1 MKSTFPSTSCL
12 LVFFLNASLCAP
24 CLLQA
29 QINVGGNGSNTT
41 DSTFYTGNQSLTKL
55 GSNTVTLTRA
65 VANDYSGGTFVNEG
79 TLATQGPN
87 ASTSTLGTGNITIN
101 NGGTIRVESSNA
113 MGFASDRTLTI
124 NSGGVLTNNG
134 TASQQLNAVLL
145 NGGTIAGSASAGD
158 AAIYGS
164 YAIPYGVATGGSSDT
179 SVISA
184 PNIVLTQQ
192 GGTVFNI
199 ASGATNGIDL
209 LVSGFIAVPSGA
221 VGFTTGLIKQGQGVM
236 VLAGNNTYTE
246 GTTIA
251 AGTLRLSG
259 SNASSTYGIAAGA
272 VLDIN
277 QTNTGALQTF
287 SGGTY
292 TGSGTL
298 RKTGAGVFT
307 WRDAAAINLDSS
319 AVVDVQEGTLQA
331 SFAANQIWANN
342 QSSLNVASG
351 AVFDVDAAAARFG
364 GLTGS
369 GTVRL
374 GLAGS
379 FPLQKLTIGVAD
391 ASSTFGGSI
400 VNGSSSAPL
409 EKVGTGTI
417 TLTGTNTYTGTTTIS
432 GGILQIGNG
441 GTSGTLGAGA
451 VTNHAMLVFN
461 RSDHRT
467 IGNVISGTGSV
478 VIEGTGITTLNAANT
493 FTGATRVNAG
503 TLAIG
508 ANGSIAASSEVIL
521 AAGSV
526 LNVSGHESGY
536 TFGAEQTLSGGGTI
550 VGDAIIS
557 GTHSPG
563 FSPGIQAFDSN
574 LTYTV
579 GSNVIWELIDNTI
592 AGRGTNYD
600 GIDVGGDL
608 TFTGATTITLDFAL
622 LESSVAWSDSFWNID
637 YLGTDGW
644 KIFDVAGTISGF
656 ENLTL
661 GGSLLDIN
669 ELALGAARSGASFFL
684 YEGNDGIYL
693 NYAAIPEPTV
703 PLLGGLTTLLLL
715 RRKRD

>member
-1 MKSTFPSTSCL
+1 MKTTGNALSLIVAVLAGASFISPSL
-12 LVFFLNASLCAP
+12 LH
-24 CLLQA
+24 A
-29 QINVGGNGSNTT
+29 QITVGGNGSNAT
-41 DSTFYTGNQSLTKL
+41 DGTSYTGNQSLTKI
-55 GSNTVTLTRA
+55 GSNTVTLTA
-65 VANDYSGGTFVNEG
+65 GSSYSGGTFVNEG
-79 TLATQGPN
+79 TLAAQGPN
-87 ASTSTLGTGNITIN
+87 DSTSSLGTGDITIN
-101 NGGTIRVESSNA
+101 SGGTIRVESSNA
-113 MGFASDRTLTI
+113 MGYASGRTLTI

-145 NGGTIAGSASAGD
+145 NGGTIAGSASGGD

-351 AVFDVDAAAARFG
+351 AVFDVDAAAVRFG

-417 TLTGTNTYTGTTTIS
+417 TLTGTNTYTGTTTVS
-432 GGILQIGNG
+432 
-441 GTSGTLGAGA
+441 AGE
-451 VTNHAMLVFN
+451 L
-461 RSDHRT
+461 
-467 IGNVISGTGSV
+467 NV
-478 VIEGTGITTLNAANT
+478 
-493 FTGATRVNAG
+493 
-503 TLAIG
+503 
-508 ANGSIAASSEVIL
+508 NGSIASSAVTVQSGASLSGSGVVGVISG
-521 AAGSV
+521 AGSV
-526 LNVSGHESGY
+526 
-536 TFGAEQTLSGGGTI
+536 
-550 VGDAIIS
+550 D
-557 GTHSPG
+557 PG
-563 FSPGIQAFDSN
+563 NSPGI
-574 LTYTV
+574 LTAPAV
-579 GSNVIWELIDNTI
+579 DPS
-592 AGRGTNYD
+592 
-600 GIDVGGDL
+600 GGL
-608 TFTGATTITLDFAL
+608 TFNFEFTSLNPVYSNASASLNDVLRLTDTTTPFVASLTSVNAVNIFFNVATFEAGQLYTGGFFTDVSTDFLDELVDATFNYYVSDAGGSVSYGGENYRALGEGLSITLSTVSASGDFAGGTVNGQVMQLEVVPEPSTYAL
-622 LESSVAWSDSFWNID
+622 LV
-637 YLGTDGW
+637 
-644 KIFDVAGTISGF
+644 
-656 ENLTL
+656 
-661 GGSLLDIN
+661 
-669 ELALGAARSGASFFL
+669 LGAAGLAAQTWRRRRRSG
-684 YEGNDGIYL
+684 N
-693 NYAAIPEPTV
+693 
-703 PLLGGLTTLLLL
+703 
-715 RRKRD
+715 